1 VLKKF
6 TLLSFY
12 IVRNYAVTM
21 RKRNYMP
28 GPSILN
34 GLQEM
39 DPQVFQKS
47 RGDLKIIAAREVP

>member
-1 VLKKF
+1 
-6 TLLSFY
+6 
-12 IVRNYAVTM
+12 M